1 MFGRSFYSK
10 FLGFSLA
17 LSLVLGG
24 FVGCTHDGGGVKT
37 ENVQKNNPIERARDV
52 ASQVERADRGGD
64 ALEEEESE
72 TSTKSRKSNKAK
84 TKKSTSNKNTRDK
97 NSDEKTSSKSSRT
110 KNKTSNSKDKG
121 TPIAEGTRESTQKRV
136 ILATWNLEN
145 FFDTVDDSYKDDV
158 LSERE
163 YADKLSRLSR
173 VVQEV
178 DADIIGVEEVE
189 KQESLEEL
197 AERSGYPYVAF
208 YPGNDHIRGINVGVM
223 SRIPIRNYVSHARD
237 RFGSGGE
244 RGAFSRDCFEVHFKH
259 KSNFTLLVNHFKS
272 KIGGEKSDA
281 KRFLQAQRVV
291 EIAKDLNN
299 FPVAICGDLNDDPE
313 NKPLSPLIKCKF
325 LTDTLGHLPK
335 NQRLTFFSKKYQSAL
350 DYIFVNDKLKPAF
363 VKDSVKIFT
372 DIPDIDKASDHRPV
386 RIELDL
392 SKIK

>member
-1 MFGRSFYSK
+1 MFGK
-10 FLGFSLA
+10 FFGGKILGLSLA
-17 LSLVLGG
+17 ISLTLAG
-24 FVGCTHDGGGVKT
+24 FMGCTHNGHSGGQG
-37 ENVQKNNPIERARDV
+37 EEVQRPRPIEKAKDV
-52 ASQVERADRGGD
+52 VKQVEQNET
-64 ALEEEESE
+64 LNEEEENEAS
-72 TSTKSRKSNKAK
+72 TSSKNNKAK
-84 TKKSTSNKNTRDK
+84 AKKSTSHRKADGSRKNKDSNK
-97 NSDEKTSSKSSRT
+97 ANSSKSSRS
-110 KNKTSNSKDKG
+110 KNKASSKDKG
-121 TPIAEGTRESTQKRV
+121 TPIAEGTQESKQKRV
-136 ILATWNLEN
+136 TLATWNLEN

-163 YADKLSRLSR
+163 YADKLSRLAR

-272 KIGGEKSDA
+272 KIGGDKSDS

-335 NQRLTFFSKKYQSAL
+335 DQRLTFFSKKYQSAL

-363 VKDSVKIFT
+363 VKNSVRIYT

-386 RIELDL
+386 KIELDF